1 MGEIEFR
8 EALVRDGY
16 TDIQTK
22 TLAPRPANT
31 EHGHDYAV
39 RGLVLQGLFIVAQ
52 NGQATTYR
60 PGEVFAVAAGCEH
73 SEEIGSDGARVLVG
87 LKY

>member
-1 MGEIEFR
+1 MNEMEFD
-8 EALVRDGY
+8 EALKRDGY
-16 TDIQTK
+16 TEIQTK
-22 TLAPRPANT
+22 TLAARPPNT

-39 RGLVLQGLFIVAQ
+39 RGLVLEGTFIVSQ

-60 PGEVFAVAAGCEH
+60 QGDIFSVAAGCEH
-73 SEEIGSDGARVLVG
+73 TEEIGAEGARVLIG

>member
-1 MGEIEFR
+1 MNEIEFG
-8 EALVRDGY
+8 ETLTRDGY

-39 RGLVLQGLFIVAQ
+39 RGLVLEGVFIVSQ
-52 NGQATTYR
+52 NGKAIAYR
-60 PGEVFAVAAGCEH
+60 PGDVFAVAAGCEH
-73 SEEIGSDGARVLVG
+73 TEEIGPEGARVLIG

>member
-1 MGEIEFR
+1 MNEIEFDETLR
-8 EALVRDGY
+8 RDGY

-22 TLAPRPANT
+22 MLAARPPNM

-39 RGLVLQGLFIVAQ
+39 RGLVQEGTFIVSQ
-52 NGQATTYR
+52 NGVATTYR
-60 PGEVFAVAAGCEH
+60 QGDIFSVASGCEH
-73 SEEIGSDGARVLVG
+73 TEEIGPEGARVRVG